1 MRVEAQA
8 AIIDLVKTLW
18 LRASPNGCVEV
29 CLLRGGDAG
38 IGPFTDAVM
47 GSVDQAAVLSDVQ
60 WRTDLGDGV
69 VRGVLTRFRG
79 LGDPLGHQRGVLL
92 EGVDHPF
99 HLGQAK
105 LFVNRPTTWSAAPDG
120 EDGPYL
126 VPAIPGVIGIHIDET
141 LVPDA
146 NRSMEMWKGAAK
158 TKTLKSE
165 SEILAQARRV
175 DLHARETLPQLEAIA
190 APEHWQ
196 LKVLPSPNPWRQK

>member
-1 MRVEAQA
+1 M
-8 AIIDLVKTLW
+8 
-18 LRASPNGCVEV
+18 
-29 CLLRGGDAG
+29 
-38 IGPFTDAVM
+38 
-47 GSVDQAAVLSDVQ
+47 
-60 WRTDLGDGV
+60 
-69 VRGVLTRFRG
+69 
-79 LGDPLGHQRGVLL
+79 

-165 SEILAQARRV
+165 SGY
-175 DLHARETLPQLEAIA
+175 
-190 APEHWQ
+190 
-196 LKVLPSPNPWRQK
+196 